1 MARIIGVLSLVALLL
16 AGIVAVSGLAPGAR
30 AQDASPPPGG
40 FEIAPGVTAEILPT
54 LQDPPSLY
62 RLQFA
67 PGVTYEI
74 AASGSLE
81 VAYFE
86 SGSLTFRLEAP
97 VTVGNLNAIDA
108 VGENYAADTEFTVTA
123 GDYFAIAPGVGGEL
137 RNEGDEPAVVSIAG
151 LVPEGVGMPAD
162 GTPVS

>member
-1 MARIIGVLSLVALLL
+1 MTRVFSVLSLVALLL
-16 AGIVAVSGLAPGAR
+16 VGIVTVSGLAPGAG
-30 AQDASPPPGG
+30 AQDATPPPGG

-62 RLQFA
+62 RIQFA
-67 PGVTYEI
+67 PGVTYEV
-74 AASGSLE
+74 AASSSLE
-81 VAYFE
+81 VIYFE
-86 SGSLTFRLEAP
+86 SGSLTLRLDAP

-123 GDYFAIAPGVGGEL
+123 GDYFALPPGVGGEL
-137 RNEGDEPAVVSIAG
+137 RNEGDEPAVVSAAG